1 MAFQKKDVIPAP
13 RVCTRLKAL
22 RESTGVSL
30 EELADKTKI
39 NRAYLEALEGCDFSK
54 LNISSLYLRNFI
66 KKYVQTLGSDP
77 RPYLDQF
84 ADEEVSPRKEKL
96 KVSAPSHHR
105 HAFQLSD
112 IPTVIRFA
120 VLGLVVVGLF
130 SYLGLHV
137 HNILKPPHLLVAN
150 PTDGFIS
157 KENNIVITGST
168 DPETKIMVNDVPIA
182 NDEQG
187 NFSETIALTPG
198 INTLT
203 IKAENKHG
211 RVAKDT
217 RHVIYKH
224 TNSVSRN

>member
-13 RVCTRLKAL
+13 RVCARLKSL
-22 RESTGVSL
+22 RENTGISL
-30 EELADKTKI
+30 EELSDKTKI
-39 NRAYLEALEGCDFSK
+39 NRSYLEALEECDFSK
-54 LNISSLYLRNFI
+54 LNISSLYLKNFI

-84 ADEEVSPRKEKL
+84 ADEEVSSKKEKL
-96 KVSAPSHHR
+96 RVAAPSQQR

-112 IPTVIRFA
+112 IPNAIRFA
-120 VLGLVVVGLF
+120 VFGLIVVGLL

-150 PTDGFIS
+150 PADGFIS
-157 KENNIVITGST
+157 KENSIIITGSA
-168 DPETKIMVNDVPIA
+168 DPETKIMVNDVQIP

-187 NFSETIALTPG
+187 NFSEAITLTPG

-211 RVAKDT
+211 RIAKDT

-224 TNSVSRN
+224 TDSVSRK

>member
-84 ADEEVSPRKEKL
+84 TDEEVSPKKEKL
-96 KVSAPSHHR
+96 KVTTPSHHR
-105 HAFQLSD
+105 YSFQLSD
-112 IPTVIRFA
+112 IPNAIRFG
-120 VLGLVVVGLF
+120 VLSLVVIGLL

-157 KENNIVITGST
+157 KENSIVITGST
-168 DPETKIMVNDVPIA
+168 DPETKIMVNDVPIS

-187 NFSETIALTPG
+187 NFSESITLTPG